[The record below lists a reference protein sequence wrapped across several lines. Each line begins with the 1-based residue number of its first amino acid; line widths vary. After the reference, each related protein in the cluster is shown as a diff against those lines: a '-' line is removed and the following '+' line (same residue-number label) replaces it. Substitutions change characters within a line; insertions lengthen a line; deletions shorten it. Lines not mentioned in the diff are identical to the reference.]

1 MTIDDI
7 RQTYPNPIAGRQ
19 AQYPYSRKEYCCGGA
34 YCMYVGIT
42 DPEMMFPMQRE
53 LAAVLKEQNET
64 LDWEGAHE
72 FARSIIDYND
82 ASLFEEAW
90 QLLAQALPVITTKED

>member
-7 RQTYPNPIAGRQ
+7 RTAYPNPIAGRK
-19 AQYPYSRKEYCCGGA
+19 AQYPYSQDEYCCGGA

-53 LAAVLKEQNET
+53 LAVVLKEHNPDLT
-64 LDWEGAHE
+64 WWDAHE
-72 FARSIIDYND
+72 FAAAIVDYND
-82 ASLFEEAW
+82 AERFEEAW
-90 QLLAQALPVITTKED
+90 QLLAQVLPVTTEKES